1 MESGSR
7 AAILGMGCVYGR
19 EHANHSQDATP
30 RWKLGRDR
38 VSWEWV
44 ACSGGNTQTIRKIP
58 LLAGSRVVGGN
69 LGNGLR
75 VPVGRSVPR
84 RSWEKSTSSDQWGN
98 FEKNNF
104 EKNKCWKATP
114 RWKLGRGP
122 LLDGNRV
129 VAGEAGGLPGS
140 FLPRNVR
147 KMGAGKIFGLE
158 TKFFSCEKFV

>member
-1 MESGSR
+1 M
-7 AAILGMGCVYGR
+7 
-19 EHANHSQDATP
+19 QDATP
-30 RWKLGRDR
+30 KWNLGRDR

-104 EKNKCWKATP
+104 EKNNFEKINFEKNNFEKINFEKNNFEKNKCWKATP

-147 KMGAGKIFGLE
+147 KWVAGKILVAARI
-158 TKFFSCEKFV
+158 SLA